1 MVIVSSMTPH
11 GLYGLLLAKL
21 ISRHRSIQNTS
32 LYRKKKVNI
41 TEHLIL
47 NVMVKLSY

>member
-1 MVIVSSMTPH
+1 MLFYKKKKNGVFRSEKMVIVSSMTPH

-32 LYRKKKVNI
+32 LYRKKK
-41 TEHLIL
+41 
-47 NVMVKLSY
+47 S